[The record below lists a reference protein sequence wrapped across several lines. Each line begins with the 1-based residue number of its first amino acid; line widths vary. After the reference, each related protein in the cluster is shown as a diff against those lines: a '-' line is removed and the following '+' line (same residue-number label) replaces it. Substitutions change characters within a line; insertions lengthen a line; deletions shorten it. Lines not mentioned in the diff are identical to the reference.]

1 MNRQTNPTKGARAHL
16 QGRRWQSCLFR
27 VRRRYDRVAP
37 FYDAAMVVERLFFP
51 GARRRA
57 VELLRLQP
65 GQTVVDIG
73 CGSGRN
79 LPLLR
84 EAVGEGGEIIAV
96 DWSPR
101 MLDVARERA
110 SRNSWSNVRFL
121 RADAATLTR
130 EAMSRW
136 GRCDLVAGADA
147 ALSTFALSVIPQWER
162 AYEAMLGLVR
172 PGGQVVIA
180 DVGLSA
186 RREPGEGMLLRGIW
200 RVALSLTKAA
210 GHRRPWLLLDEW
222 SDVMERFA
230 GGYVGIAGASVPA
243 HQVELAG

>member
-1 MNRQTNPTKGARAHL
+1 MNRQTNPKKGARAHL
-16 QGRRWQSCLFR
+16 ERRRWQSCLLR
-27 VRRRYDRVAP
+27 VRRRYDRFAP
-37 FYDAAMVVERLFFP
+37 LYDTAMVIERLFFP

-57 VELLRLQP
+57 VEVLHLQP

-84 EAVGEGGEIIAV
+84 DAVGEGGEIIAV

-101 MLDVARERA
+101 MLDVARKRA
-110 SRNSWSNVRFL
+110 SRNGWSNVRFL

-130 EAMSRW
+130 ETMLRL
-136 GRCDLVAGADA
+136 GRRDLVGGADA

-162 AYEAMLGLVR
+162 AYEAMIGLMR
-172 PGGQVVIA
+172 PGGRVVIA

-186 RREPGEGMLLRGIW
+186 RREPGEGTLLRDIW

-210 GHRRPWLLLDEW
+210 GRRCC
-222 SDVMERFA
+222 V
-230 GGYVGIAGASVPA
+230 V
-243 HQVELAG
+243 